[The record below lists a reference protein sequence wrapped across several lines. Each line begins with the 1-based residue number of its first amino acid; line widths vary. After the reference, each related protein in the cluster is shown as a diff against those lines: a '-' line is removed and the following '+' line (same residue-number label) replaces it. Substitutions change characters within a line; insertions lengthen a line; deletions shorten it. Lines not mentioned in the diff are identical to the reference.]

1 MKRIIIEYDDTFESP
16 EKAVNR
22 VLEIV
27 KMGYVSNSTVQGYP
41 CPHYCWATTFK
52 DGVTVQ
58 VREKKRLLAADSF
71 SIMKP
76 KASND

>member
-27 KMGYVSNSTVQGYP
+27 KSGQVSTAYVKGYQ
-41 CPHYCWATTFK
+41 CPHYCWVTTFK
-52 DGVTVQ
+52 DNVRVL
-58 VREKKRLLAADSF
+58 VREKKRLMAADSF
-71 SIMKP
+71 LILP
-76 KASND
+76 PTTE